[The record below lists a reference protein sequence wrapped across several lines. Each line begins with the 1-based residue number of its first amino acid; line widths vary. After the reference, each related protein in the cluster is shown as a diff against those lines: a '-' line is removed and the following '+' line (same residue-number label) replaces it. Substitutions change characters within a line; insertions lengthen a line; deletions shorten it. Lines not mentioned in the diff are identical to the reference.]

1 MNFKKKRNS
10 PFDKD
15 YYYKA
20 SKNNFEFTVH
30 DNDNDKIF
38 IVAFH
43 KKKDIRFNSLWQK
56 DLTFSSLEDV
66 FKFCE
71 DFNYTKHSCLG
82 KDL

>member
-20 SKNNFEFTVH
+20 SKNNFEFNVY
-30 DNDNDKIF
+30 DSFKIISVF
-38 IVAFH
+38 ARH

>member
-20 SKNNFEFTVH
+20 SKNNFEFNV
-30 DNDNDKIF
+30 NDDFKISVF
-38 IVAFH
+38 VSH

-56 DLTFSSLEDV
+56 DLTFSSLEDA

-71 DFNYTKHSCLG
+71 DFDYTKYSCLG
-82 KDL
+82 KDV